1 MCPAAR
7 RAVAAAR
14 ELTAAFASAVSVR
27 WRGVALALLVAACAT
42 FLSEHYGAPVMLF
55 ALLIGLAFHFLAE
68 DRRLEPG
75 ISFASKGLLQA
86 GVALLALRM
95 SAGDLAAM
103 GWRPVA
109 AIVVLVGLTIGFG
122 ISVAPLL
129 GRRWRFGL
137 LTGGAVAI
145 CGASAALAIASVLP
159 KRDELER
166 DTVFTVVAV
175 TALSTLAMILY
186 PILFAYLG
194 MGEAKIGFLIGA
206 TIHDVAQVAGAG
218 YSVSEAAG
226 DVAILA
232 KLERV
237 ALLPVVLIFVILFG
251 RGAGAGDVRLP
262 WFIVAFAVLL
272 AVNSFG
278 VVPGILQDLAAQVS
292 RWLLVTAIAALGL
305 KTSLAALFELGLRH
319 LGVIAAET
327 GFLLVAAVVVAGV
340 WLA

>member
-1 MCPAAR
+1 MA
-7 RAVAAAR
+7 
-14 ELTAAFASAVSVR
+14 TR
-27 WRGVALALLVAACAT
+27 WRGVALALVVAGSAT

-68 DRRLEPG
+68 DPRLEPG

-95 SAGDLAAM
+95 SVGDLAAL
-103 GWRPVA
+103 GWRPVLAIA
-109 AIVVLVGLTIGFG
+109 AMVAATIGFG
-122 ISVAPLL
+122 ILVAPLL

-186 PILFAYLG
+186 PILFAWLG

-218 YSVSEAAG
+218 YSVSESAG

-237 ALLPVVLIFVILFG
+237 ALLPVVLLAVILLG
-251 RGAGAGDVRLP
+251 RGQGAGQVRLP
-262 WFIVAFAVLL
+262 WFLVAFMALL
-272 AVNSFG
+272 AVNSLG
-278 VVPGILQDLAAQVS
+278 VVPVVVQDFAAQVS

-305 KTSLAALFELGLRH
+305 RTSLAALFELGPRH
-319 LGVIAAET
+319 VGVIAAET
-327 GFLLVAAVVVAGV
+327 GFLLVLAVGVAEV
-340 WLA
+340 WLG

>member
-1 MCPAAR
+1 M
-7 RAVAAAR
+7 R
-14 ELTAAFASAVSVR
+14 EFLATR
-27 WRGVALALLVAACAT
+27 WRGVALALVVAACAT

-68 DRRLEPG
+68 DTRLEPG
-75 ISFASKGLLQA
+75 ISFTSKGLLQA

-95 SAGDLAAM
+95 SVGDLAAL
-103 GWRPVA
+103 GWRPLV
-109 AIVVLVGLTIGFG
+109 AIVAMVVATIGFG
-122 ISVAPLL
+122 ILVAPLL

-186 PILFAYLG
+186 PILFAWLG

-218 YSVSEAAG
+218 YSVSESAG
-226 DVAILA
+226 DVAILV

-237 ALLPVVLIFVILFG
+237 ALLPVVLLAVILLG
-251 RGAGAGDVRLP
+251 RGQGSGQVRLP
-262 WFIVAFAVLL
+262 WFLVAFMVLL
-272 AVNSFG
+272 AVNSLG
-278 VVPGILQDLAAQVS
+278 VVPVVVQEFAAQVS

-305 KTSLAALFELGLRH
+305 KTSLQALFELGPRH
-319 LGVIAAET
+319 VGVIAAET
-327 GFLLVAAVVVAGV
+327 VFLLVAAVGVAEV
-340 WLA
+340 WLG